1 MYSANSAVAR
11 SHDRD
16 FLDRVV
22 TSIIASEGNGQWVEY
37 AGGYTDMI
45 SQGGTFLG
53 KNELEKVV
61 QKRQIIKQ
69 KKAEKLKLSYNEK
82 YALEQLPKKIEALE
96 VELKKYQQELSR
108 PNLYLTDRI
117 AFTRAAEKLNFIK
130 NELTNAEEEWLRLE
144 ILRNEIDQG

>member
-1 MYSANSAVAR
+1 M
-11 SHDRD
+11 
-16 FLDRVV
+16 
-22 TSIIASEGNGQWVEY
+22 
-37 AGGYTDMI
+37 
-45 SQGGTFLG
+45 
-53 KNELEKVV
+53 
-61 QKRQIIKQ
+61 
-69 KKAEKLKLSYNEK
+69 
-82 YALEQLPKKIEALE
+82 EQLPKKIEALE